1 MQLKDIIDII
11 CTLAKVRKL
20 FWSEDDFKF
29 AFATEIQLKFGKL
42 AEVRLEKRYKD
53 DRGKNSYT
61 DIVVRMNGKN
71 YPIEL
76 KYKTVKGS
84 YMDTISKSN
93 TKGEVVELMTHSA
106 VDLGCY
112 AYLKDIERL
121 EYLANTDDDFERG
134 FAIILTSES
143 LYYRNTDKPS
153 VYDSF
158 KIYEDRKVSGHLDWD
173 LSRYPK
179 GKIPSWVKTHPAL
192 VLNNQYVMKWADYGG
207 LLVSN
212 EDPSS
217 SVQFRYLI
225 SVIEKERSC

>member
-1 MQLKDIIDII
+1 MKISDIISVLDS
-11 CTLAKVRKL
+11 LRKARWL

-29 AFATEIQLKFGKL
+29 AFAIELKAKFGA
-42 AEVRLEKRYKD
+42 AEVRLEKRYM
-53 DRGKNSYT
+53 NSKKAYT
-61 DIVVRMNGKN
+61 DIVIRMDGKN

-76 KYKTVKGS
+76 KYKTTKGR
-84 YMDTISKSN
+84 YADV
-93 TKGEVVELMTHSA
+93 KGEVIDLLTHSA

-112 AYLKDIERL
+112 SYLKDIERL
-121 EYLANTDDDFERG
+121 EYFAKKDTDFERG
-134 FAIILTSES
+134 FAIILTNES
-143 LYYRNTDKPS
+143 LYYRNTAKPS
-153 VYDSF
+153 IYDSF
-158 KIYEDRKVSGHLDWD
+158 KIYEGRKVSGYLDWD

>member
-11 CTLAKVRKL
+11 CILAKVRKL

-29 AFATEIQLKFGKL
+29 AFATQVQLKFGKA
-42 AEVRLEKRYKD
+42 AEIRLEKRYND
-53 DRGKNSYT
+53 DRNKNSYT
-61 DIVVRMNGKN
+61 DIVVRMNGRN
-71 YPIEL
+71 FPIEL
-76 KYKTVKGS
+76 KYKTAKGS
-84 YMDTISKSN
+84 YADVN
-93 TKGEVVELMTHSA
+93 NEVIELLTHSA

-121 EYLANTDDDFERG
+121 EYLAKKDTDFERG
-134 FAIILTSES
+134 FAIILTNES
-143 LYYRNTDKPS
+143 LYYRNTAKPS

-158 KIYEDRKVSGHLDWD
+158 KIYEGRKVSGHLDWD

-212 EDPSS
+212 EDPPS

>member
-11 CTLAKVRKL
+11 CDLAKVRKL

-29 AFATEIQLKFGKL
+29 AFATQVQLKFGKA
-42 AEVRLEKRYKD
+42 AEIRLEKRYND
-53 DRGKNSYT
+53 DRNKNSYT

-121 EYLANTDDDFERG
+121 EYLAKKDTDFERG
-134 FAIILTSES
+134 FAIILTNES
-143 LYYRNTDKPS
+143 LYYRNTAKPS

-158 KIYEDRKVSGHLDWD
+158 KIYEGRKVSGYLDWD